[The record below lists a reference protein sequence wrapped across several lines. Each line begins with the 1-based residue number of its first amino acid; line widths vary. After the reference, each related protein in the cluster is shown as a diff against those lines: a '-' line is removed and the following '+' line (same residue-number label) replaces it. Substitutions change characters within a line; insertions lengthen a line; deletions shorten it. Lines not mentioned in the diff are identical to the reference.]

1 MRFYPC
7 VDTSLIFETVLLSLK
22 LSFLRV
28 TKQALLMFE
37 LLHELQRMSLE
48 SLLAGHAAKMISFAF
63 ECDLEFGC
71 LIVQNNTAHWILR
84 HYSCLNLMEE

>member
-1 MRFYPC
+1 MCFYPC

-28 TKQALLMFE
+28 TKQSLLMFE

-71 LIVQNNTAHWILR
+71 LIV
-84 HYSCLNLMEE
+84 